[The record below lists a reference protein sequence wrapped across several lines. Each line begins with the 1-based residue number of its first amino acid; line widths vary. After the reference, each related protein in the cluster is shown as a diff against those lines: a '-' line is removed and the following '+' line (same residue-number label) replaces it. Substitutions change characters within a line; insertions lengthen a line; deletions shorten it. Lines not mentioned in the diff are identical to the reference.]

1 MMATPDPAAGPASAG
16 GLPPL
21 RAIPVATLRADDA
34 PVLRIKTDDD
44 VDAWKQTRGYQDYGL
59 FLRRLAESVVGRT
72 LPHDVPSPDQ
82 VRIPCLPLTCSCY
95 CYCNIRIQKSCCVW
109 RSSS

>member
-44 VDAWKQTRGYQDYGL
+44 VQAWKQTRGYQDYGL
-59 FLRRLAESVVGRT
+59 FLRRLAEAVVGHA
-72 LPHDVPSPDQ
+72 LPYADPEPDKVRPLPPPPRPLRSPH
-82 VRIPCLPLTCSCY
+82 R
-95 CYCNIRIQKSCCVW
+95 
-109 RSSS
+109 